1 MSKTTVSDILSTMER
16 VNALDKRGRTAIL
29 KALLAQGLHA
39 TLDPR
44 LLAVPTVEPKTYPKG
59 GEAREQ

>member
-1 MSKTTVSDILSTMER
+1 MSRTTVSDIIAAMEYINR
-16 VNALDKRGRTAIL
+16 LDRRGRTAIL

-44 LLAVPTVEPKTYPKG
+44 LLAVPTVEAKEPKTYPKG
-59 GEAREQ
+59 GEV

>member
-39 TLDPR
+39 TLDQR
-44 LLAVPTVEPKTYPKG
+44 LLAVPTVETKPKTYPKG
-59 GEAREQ
+59 GE